1 MAENIH
7 FKYPNFCLGPISE
20 TFCSI
25 NQDDATTIMRIKNS
39 TGGLLGDYSLSS
51 NIVNEL
57 IHLEYVGPSGLT
69 ELMDGLTFFT
79 VEKVSSSK
87 CIIKRYEMRTSSN
100 QLNLKQQIVKYTTG
114 LYYYDIRAA
123 AIEHYERIF
132 SLHNPGGT
140 DYLEIN
146 SSSRIGIG
154 TRLFLGPSGDSD
166 NLGAGEFV
174 IVTSVVGTTVYFTPN
189 LTYQYVIDDQISFYS
204 DTYLISNL
212 GMGGDTSRGTIFKIA
227 TGTDSQSV
235 NDVNTDKVYRN
246 IDAAR
251 WCVPNQTIAS
261 VAGDNMLF
269 INPYSSYY
277 NWKSMYLNNLEDDN
291 YNTFI
296 IHDVLF
302 EDMVDVPIYLLATK
316 KTTRDNDGNRSTE
329 DWGSWYNYIENTLTP
344 YSNNIEIHIEPE
356 AIMIGQS
363 DTTTLYVKVIDQF
376 GVGLSGKDV
385 EVIKYSGD
393 FGAILDPVDGKV
405 TTDING
411 EASVG
416 YTSGTSYEGVSVIK
430 CKTDG
435 SSVTST
441 GSEYVW
447 NSIRIF
453 SILSTSNHGKL
464 DTVVSG
470 GSSDLQTYAF
480 ADEVSSEGMI
490 IAKSFF
496 TNPGGDW
503 KQGGAGT
510 NQVSTYLPDLIV
522 GDGEGPVYTFSAPD
536 SPNPTEFDPM
546 PNTIHQVEDFD
557 SVLGFKQLPGSG
569 TMSEG
574 FKCLTESVGGVF
586 KYEEP
591 YFIMQQIKESY
602 DLQISQLKLSTH
614 TYWVSGT
621 DYDYLWTYTTLDQF
635 IFVDEAIPE
644 FWSEKNPIET
654 NIWLRLRPFAFSLNP
669 SSIKFYVREVW
680 YAGDTGYV
688 DVSSQI
694 TTATFD
700 AGGGI
705 LGVEITYNPSQDF
718 HHNAVVYVFLEIY
731 DIAPSPNRITNNYW
745 FTVIP
750 DYKAPYLEN
759 LSPSREQSN
768 VSVDTDI
775 YFEIKDDG
783 AGVDIDSLEIT
794 INSRIIIPTTTVK
807 VSDNYYKVTCNPSTN
822 FFFGKKIEV
831 GVMVG
836 DLSDYDNWLNDRYA
850 FYTIES
856 DEVLFTEFLPG
867 ACKEGLSRFID
878 VSFVALGAGS
888 GVDRDTLRLQVR
900 DKDVTNESNIVP
912 IIYRLS

>member
-1 MAENIH
+1 MAENVH
-7 FKYPNFCLGPISE
+7 FKYPNFCLGPQDG

-25 NQDDATTIMRIKNS
+25 NQDDATTIMRIKNE
-39 TGGLLGDYSLSS
+39 TGGLIADYSLSS
-51 NIVNEL
+51 NIINEL
-57 IHLEYVGPSGLT
+57 IHLEYVGPSDIT
-69 ELMDGLTFFT
+69 EVMDGLTFFT
-79 VEKVSSSK
+79 VEKISSSK
-87 CIIKRYEMRTSSN
+87 CIIKRYETRASSN

-123 AIEHYERIF
+123 AIENYERTF
-132 SLHNPGGT
+132 TLHNPGGIN
-140 DYLEIN
+140 YLEIS

-154 TRLFLGPSGDSD
+154 TRLFLGPSTDSD
-166 NLGAGEFV
+166 NPGAGESV
-174 IVTSVVGTTVYFTPN
+174 LVTSVVGTTLYFTPN
-189 LTYQYVIDDQISFYS
+189 LAYQYVIGNKISFYS

-212 GMGGDTSRGTIFKIA
+212 GMGGDTSRGTIFKIDSDN
-227 TGTDSQSV
+227 GTV
-235 NDVNTDKVYRN
+235 NDVNTNKVYRN
-246 IDAAR
+246 VDTAR
-251 WCVPNQTIAS
+251 WCVPSQTIAA

-277 NWKSMYLNNLEDDN
+277 NWRSMYLNNLEDNN
-291 YNTFI
+291 YDTFT

-302 EDMVDVPIYLLATK
+302 EDTANYPIYLLATK
-316 KTTRDNDGNRSTE
+316 KTTRDDSGNRSTE

-344 YSNNIEIHIEPE
+344 YSNSIEIHVEPE
-356 AIMIGQS
+356 AIMIGEN

-376 GVGLSGKDV
+376 GVGLSGKNV
-385 EVIKYSGD
+385 EVSVDSGD
-393 FGAILDPVDGKV
+393 LGAVLDPLDGKV

-416 YTSGTSYEGVSVIK
+416 YTSGETYEGVSIIK

-435 SSVTST
+435 SLPAT
-441 GSEYVW
+441 GSQYVW

-453 SILSTSNHGKL
+453 SIITASNYGKL

-470 GSSDLQTYAF
+470 GSGDLQTFAF
-480 ADEVSSEGMI
+480 AAEISSEGMM
-490 IAKSFF
+490 IARSFF

-510 NQVSTYLPDLIV
+510 SQVPTYLPDLIV
-522 GDGEGPVYTFSAPD
+522 GAGEGPVYTFTAPD
-536 SPNPTEFDPM
+536 PPNPTEFDPM

-557 SVLGFKQLPGSG
+557 SEQRLKQL
-569 TMSEG
+569 
-574 FKCLTESVGGVF
+574 KNYKVLTESVGGVF
-586 KYEEP
+586 NYEEP
-591 YFIMQQIKESY
+591 YSILQQIKESY

-621 DYDYLWTYTTLDQF
+621 AYDYLWTYTTLDQF
-635 IFVDEAIPE
+635 IFVQEAVPV

-654 NIWLRLRPFAFSLNP
+654 NIWLRLRPFAFSLSP
-669 SSIKFYVREVW
+669 SSLKFYVREVW
-680 YAGDTGYV
+680 YGGDTGYV

-700 AGGGI
+700 AGGGV
-705 LGVEITYNPSQDF
+705 LGVEVTYDPSQDF
-718 HHNAVVYVFLEIY
+718 HHNAVVYVFFEIY
-731 DIAPSPNRITNNYW
+731 DTAPSPNRITTNYW
-745 FTVIP
+745 FIEIP

-794 INSRIIIPTTTVK
+794 VNSRIIIPTTIVK
-807 VSDNYYKVTCNPSTN
+807 VSDNYYKVTCTPSTN
-822 FFFGKKIEV
+822 FFFGKRIEV
-831 GVMVG
+831 GVMVD
-836 DLSDYDNWLNDRYA
+836 DLSGYNNWLNDRYA
-850 FYTIES
+850 FYTVES
-856 DEVLFTEFLPG
+856 DDVLFTEFLPG

-878 VSFVALGAGS
+878 VSFTALGTGS

-900 DKDVTNESNIVP
+900 DKDVTDESNIVP
-912 IIYRLS
+912 IIYRLG

>member
-1 MAENIH
+1 MPVYDNVN
-7 FKYPNFCLGPISE
+7 FKYSNFCLGPIAG

-25 NQDDATTIMRIKNS
+25 NQDDATTIMRIRSS
-39 TGGLLGDYSLSS
+39 TGDLLGDYSLSS
-51 NIVNEL
+51 NIINEL

-69 ELMDGLTFFT
+69 EVMDGLTFFT

-114 LYYYDIRAA
+114 SYYYDIRAA
-123 AIEHYERIF
+123 AIEHYERTF
-132 SLHNPGGT
+132 DLHNPGGIN
-140 DYLEIN
+140 YLEIN
-146 SSSRIGIG
+146 SSSRVAIG
-154 TRLFLGPSGDSD
+154 TRLFLGPSGDAD
-166 NLGAGEFV
+166 NLGEGESV
-174 IVTSVVGTTVYFTPN
+174 IVTGIAGTTLTVSPN
-189 LTYQYVIDDQISFYS
+189 LTYQYVIGDQISFYS

-212 GMGGDTSRGTIFKIA
+212 GMYGDTSRGTIFKIA
-227 TGTDSQSV
+227 TGTDSQNV
-235 NDVNTDKVYRN
+235 NDFNTDKVYRN
-246 IDAAR
+246 IDTAR
-251 WCVPNQTIAS
+251 WCVPSQTIAS
-261 VAGDNMLF
+261 VSNDNMLF
-269 INPYSSYY
+269 INPYASYY
-277 NWKSMYLNNLEDDN
+277 NWRSMYLNNLEDDN
-291 YNTFI
+291 YNTFT

-302 EDMVDVPIYLLATK
+302 ENTPSVPIYLLATK
-316 KTTRDNDGNRSTE
+316 KTTRDDSGNRSTE

-344 YSNNIEIHIEPE
+344 YSNSIEIHVDPE
-356 AIMIGQS
+356 AIMIGEY

-385 EVIKYSGD
+385 EVSVDSGD
-393 FGAILDPVDGKV
+393 LGAVLSPLDGKV

-416 YTSGTSYEGVSVIK
+416 YTSGETYEGVTIIK
-430 CKTDG
+430 CETDG
-435 SSVTST
+435 SSVAST
-441 GSEYVW
+441 GSQYVW

-453 SILSTSNHGKL
+453 SMIEASNYGKL

-470 GSSDLQTYAF
+470 GSGDVLTF
-480 ADEVSSEGMI
+480 AVASGISSENMM

-510 NQVSTYLPDLIV
+510 SQVPTYLPGLIV
-522 GDGEGPVYTFSAPD
+522 GAGEGPVYTFTAPD
-536 SPNPTEFDPM
+536 PPNPTEFDPM

-557 SVLGFKQLPGSG
+557 SEQRLKQL
-569 TMSEG
+569 
-574 FKCLTESVGGVF
+574 KNYKVLTESVGGVF
-586 KYEEP
+586 NYEEP
-591 YFIMQQIKESY
+591 YSILQQIKESY

-621 DYDYLWTYTTLDQF
+621 AYDYLWTYTTLDQF
-635 IFVDEAIPE
+635 IFVQEAVPV

-654 NIWLRLRPFAFSLNP
+654 NIWLRLRPFAFSLSP
-669 SSIKFYVREVW
+669 SSLKFYVREVW
-680 YAGDTGYV
+680 YGGDTGYV

-700 AGGGI
+700 AGSGV
-705 LGVEITYNPSQDF
+705 LGVEVTYDPPQNF
-718 HHNAVVYVFLEIY
+718 HHNAVVYVFFEIY
-731 DIAPSPNRITNNYW
+731 DTAPSPNRVTTNYW
-745 FTVIP
+745 FIVIP
-750 DYKAPYLEN
+750 DYKAPYLES

-794 INSRIIIPTTTVK
+794 INSRIVIPTTIVK

-822 FFFGKKIEV
+822 FFFGKRIEV
-831 GVMVG
+831 GVMVD
-836 DLSDYDNWLNDRYA
+836 DLSSSSNWLNDRYT
-850 FYTIES
+850 FYTTES
-856 DEVLFTEFLPG
+856 DEILFTEFLPG
-867 ACKEGLSRFID
+867 ACKHGLSRFID

-888 GVDRDTLRLQVR
+888 GVDEGTLRLQVR
-900 DKDVTNESNIVP
+900 DKDITDESNIVP

>member
-1 MAENIH
+1 MATNVN
-7 FKYPNFCLGPISE
+7 FKYPNFCLGPQDG

-25 NQDDATTIMRIKNS
+25 NQDDATTIMRIKNE
-39 TGGLLGDYSLSS
+39 TGGLIADYSLSS
-51 NIVNEL
+51 NIINEL
-57 IHLEYVGPSGLT
+57 IHLEYVGPSDIT
-69 ELMDGLTFFT
+69 EVMDGLTFFT
-79 VEKVSSSK
+79 VEKVSSSR
-87 CIIKRYEMRTSSN
+87 CIIKRYEMRTSYN
-100 QLNLKQQIVKYTTG
+100 QLNLKQQIIKSTTG

-123 AIEHYERIF
+123 AIEHYERTF
-132 SLHNPGGT
+132 SLHNPGGIN
-140 DYLEIN
+140 YLEIN
-146 SSSRIGIG
+146 KSIRVSIG
-154 TRLFLGPSGDSD
+154 TRLFLGPSGDGD
-166 NLGAGEFV
+166 NEGASESV
-174 IVTSVVGTTVYFTPN
+174 IVTGIAGATLTVSPN
-189 LTYQYVIDDQISFYS
+189 LTYQYVIGDQISFYS

-227 TGTDSQSV
+227 TGTDSRTV
-235 NDVNTDKVYRN
+235 KEYNTDKIYRN

-251 WCVPNQTIAS
+251 WCVPTQTIAS

-277 NWKSMYLNNLEDDN
+277 NQRSIYLNNLEDNN
-291 YNTFI
+291 YDTFT
-296 IHDVLF
+296 IHDVVF
-302 EDMVDVPIYLLATK
+302 EDTPNVPIYLLATK
-316 KTTRDNDGNRSTE
+316 KTTRDDDGNRSTE
-329 DWGSWYNYIENTLTP
+329 DWGSRYNYIENTLTP
-344 YSNNIEIHIEPE
+344 YSNSIEIHVEPE
-356 AIMIGQS
+356 AIMIGQN
-363 DTTTLYVKVIDQF
+363 DTTTLYVKVIDQL
-376 GVGLSGKDV
+376 GVGLSSKDV
-385 EVIKYSGD
+385 EVSVDSGD
-393 FGAILDPVDGKV
+393 LGAVLSPLDGKV

-416 YTSGTSYEGVSVIK
+416 YTSGTSYEGVTVIK

-447 NSIRIF
+447 NSLRIF
-453 SILSTSNHGKL
+453 SMISASNEGKL

-470 GSSDLQTYAF
+470 GGSEISTF
-480 ADEVSSEGMI
+480 AVASGISSENTMI
-490 IAKSFF
+490 ARSFF

-503 KQGGAGT
+503 KQGGVGT
-510 NQVSTYLPDLIV
+510 SQVSTYLPDLIV

-536 SPNPTEFDPM
+536 SPGPGFDPM
-546 PNTIHQVEDFD
+546 PNTIHQVEEFD
-557 SVLGFKQLPGSG
+557 SILGFKQLPGSG

-574 FKCLTESVGGVF
+574 FKCLTESVGGIF

-591 YFIMQQIKESY
+591 YFIMQQIKDSY

-635 IFVDEAIPE
+635 IFVDEAIPAY
-644 FWSEKNPIET
+644 WSEKNPKET
-654 NIWLRLRPFAFSLNP
+654 NIWLRLRPRGFSLNP

-680 YAGDTGYV
+680 YGGDTGYV
-688 DVSSQI
+688 DVSSQ
-694 TTATFD
+694 TTTSGFD

-705 LGVEITYNPSQDF
+705 LGTEITYDPPQDF
-718 HHNAVVYVFLEIY
+718 HHNAVVYVFFEIY

-794 INSRIIIPTTTVK
+794 VNSRIIIPTTIVK
-807 VSDNYYKVTCNPSTN
+807 VSDNYYKITCNPSTN
-822 FFFGKKIEV
+822 FFFGKRIEV
-831 GVMVG
+831 GVVVD
-836 DLSDYDNWLNDRYA
+836 DLSDYDNWLNDRYT

-867 ACKEGLSRFID
+867 ACKEGLSRFTD
-878 VSFVALGAGS
+878 VSFTVLGAGS
-888 GVDRDTLRLQVR
+888 GVDRGTLRLQVR
-900 DKDVTNESNIVP
+900 DKDVTDESSIVP